1 MSHLLSTKN
10 KFYISP
16 CKHKWCMDCNLNPK
30 FPRKCPYCRICVPLS
45 QNQKRKWKKGTYK
58 RNKKNFVFCYS
69 QLIWIWC
76 LTITNLHY
84 KPFCYRDNNRSVCL
98 YNHQLT

>member
-1 MSHLLSTKN
+1 MEECLICCENKK

-45 QNQKRKWKKGTYK
+45 PKSKKKMERNQRIKETKKILYFALANSSLG
-58 RNKKNFVFCYS
+58 
-69 QLIWIWC
+69 L
-76 LTITNLHY
+76 
-84 KPFCYRDNNRSVCL
+84 SV
-98 YNHQLT
+98 

>member
-1 MSHLLSTKN
+1 MEECLICFEKKN

-45 QNQKRKWKKGTYK
+45 PKSKKK
-58 RNKKNFVFCYS
+58 C
-69 QLIWIWC
+69 
-76 LTITNLHY
+76 
-84 KPFCYRDNNRSVCL
+84 
-98 YNHQLT
+98 